1 MQNDIIHETVHD
13 PSLAA
18 FLLYERDEI
27 ESGIKYDDDVKARL
41 MSKYYV
47 CMGLIQLK
55 LVPMKGV
62 SFTMI
67 F

>member
-1 MQNDIIHETVHD
+1 MQNDIIRETVHD

-47 CMGLIQLK
+47 CMGVIQL
-55 LVPMKGV
+55 
-62 SFTMI
+62 
-67 F
+67 